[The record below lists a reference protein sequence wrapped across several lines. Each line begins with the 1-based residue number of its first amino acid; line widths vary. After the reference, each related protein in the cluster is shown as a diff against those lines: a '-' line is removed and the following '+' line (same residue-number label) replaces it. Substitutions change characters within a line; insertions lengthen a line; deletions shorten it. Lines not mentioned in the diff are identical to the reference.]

1 MLVCFENI
9 LDFLFLNYR
18 PISIQR
24 CPDAGRDG
32 RRRTGRM
39 RRGPTHAGGEGGCPA
54 RGPHADRGRPSELLL
69 WVDFGVE
76 PLPTSECSEG
86 SSERKFEAPRSPKA
100 SVRRRGSGACGGKH
114 CVGSL
119 LKLWVVSGGI

>member
-1 MLVCFENI
+1 
-9 LDFLFLNYR
+9 
-18 PISIQR
+18 
-24 CPDAGRDG
+24 
-32 RRRTGRM
+32 M

-54 RGPHADRGRPSELLL
+54 RGPHADRGRPTELLRRMD
-69 WVDFGVE
+69 VVEE
-76 PLPTSECSEG
+76 PLPALECGEG

-100 SVRRRGSGACGGKH
+100 SVRPRGSDACGGKH